1 MLEQEFQ
8 LLPLDFPI
16 TFSGVG
22 GTWTMQDAL
31 TLGSTRTLT
40 MTNGTLNFN
49 GFAVSTNSFAT
60 GAGTKNI
67 TFNGSTLT
75 VVGSGATAFNNANPT
90 GFTTTA
96 GTGTGVIS
104 MNSASAKTFVGGG
117 STYNCTLQNAGAGAL
132 TVTGNNT
139 FTTISNSVQPTTFTF
154 ESGSTQTVT
163 NWSVNGTAGN
173 LVTINAT
180 STSQASLSKS
190 SGVVTSNYLN
200 LQYSNATGGA
210 TWYALNSV
218 DSGNNTGWN
227 GVGSS
232 SSFLMLF

>member
-1 MLEQEFQ
+1 
-8 LLPLDFPI
+8 
-16 TFSGVG
+16 
-22 GTWTMQDAL
+22 
-31 TLGSTRTLT
+31 
-40 MTNGTLNFN
+40 
-49 GFAVSTNSFAT
+49 
-60 GAGTKNI
+60 
-67 TFNGSTLT
+67 
-75 VVGSGATAFNNANPT
+75 
-90 GFTTTA
+90 
-96 GTGTGVIS
+96 